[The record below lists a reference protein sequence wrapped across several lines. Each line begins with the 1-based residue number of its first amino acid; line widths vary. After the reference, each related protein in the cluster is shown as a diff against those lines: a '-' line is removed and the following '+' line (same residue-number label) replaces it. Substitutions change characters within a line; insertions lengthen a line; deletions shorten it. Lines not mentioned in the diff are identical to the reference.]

1 MAPKPAFAQ
10 NAQIEHPKF
19 GPGTVLACDDHYTV
33 INFDDYGE
41 KKFISSIVILNLKRL
56 DRKPPEKK
64 TRARRTRT
72 KAAKKTAKA
81 AS

>member
-41 KKFISSIVILNLKRL
+41 KSLSLPSSFRI
-56 DRKPPEKK
+56 
-64 TRARRTRT
+64 
-72 KAAKKTAKA
+72 
-81 AS
+81 